1 MRRRRRPTVRPSPPS
16 YASQAWS
23 FLSLPSSLSPSSH
36 LSCCN
41 VVVSE
46 FRLSLV
52 AGFIS
57 QVWEGDRTV
66 PRPPLASLLPPL
78 PLGAHVCTLK
88 CAVFGCCN
96 TKFHKNLS
104 VYNMNVWGML
114 RLRCDCS
121 SDSSRSSSSAA
132 SSSCVDCNQTLAM
145 AQAQCRS
152 QARVIANA
160 AEGLQQQQQRLS

>member
-23 FLSLPSSLSPSSH
+23 FLPLSSLPSSTCLAAMLLSRNFGFLLSPALLAKSGKVIA
-36 LSCCN
+36 LC
-41 VVVSE
+41 
-46 FRLSLV
+46 LV
-52 AGFIS
+52 
-57 QVWEGDRTV
+57 
-66 PRPPLASLLPPL
+66 PLPSLLLPL

-114 RLRCDCS
+114 RLRQRLQQRQQQRQQ
-121 SDSSRSSSSAA
+121 RS
-132 SSSCVDCNQTLAM
+132 
-145 AQAQCRS
+145 
-152 QARVIANA
+152 
-160 AEGLQQQQQRLS
+160 QQQQRRLQSKIGHGPSPM